1 MYEIV
6 VEKHFD
12 AAHYLRGYQ
21 GKCENIH
28 GHRYTVR
35 VRLQADKLNEIGL
48 AYDFTDVKGYLKEI
62 IARFD
67 HTSLNNLPPF
77 NQINPSAENIATT
90 IYDELKVRMAGE
102 PVTIAAVEAWETPQQ
117 GIIYTPG

>member
-1 MYEIV
+1 MYEII

-12 AAHYLRGYQ
+12 SAHFLRGYK

-35 VRLQADKLNEIGL
+35 VRLKADRLNAIGL
-48 AYDFTDVKGYLKEI
+48 AYDFTDVKRYLAEI

-67 HTSLNNLPPF
+67 HTSLNDVPPF
-77 NQINPSAENIATT
+77 DQINPSAENIART
-90 IYDELKVRMAGE
+90 IYDELKLKLSGE
-102 PVTIAAVEAWETPQQ
+102 PVTISAVEAWETPQQ
-117 GIIYTPG
+117 GVVYTPD